1 MAFGCRSCSVQAKE
15 GVGRELATWEA
26 VLQGIAEKK
35 SLVFPSEMLWVNLLA
50 VRLLKTL
57 T

>member
-1 MAFGCRSCSVQAKE
+1 MQAKE

-35 SLVFPSEMLWVNLLA
+35 SLVSSSGMPWVNLLA
-50 VRLLKTL
+50 VRLLKAL